1 MTIGF
6 HKTLGEFPTLDNT
19 TTKEKKMTT
28 RLVDYLA
35 VVGTNLDPRDHLITT
50 STSTSTATTT
60 TTVPMMG
67 GDEKRILFRDGP
79 LKTEDEKDGEQDG
92 ENHDLED
99 VTTSTSTNEFNS
111 NQILFTDKV
120 KKPIILDR
128 YPKEDFPNYPL
139 SNEIPLF
146 CFPSGEISISVDEC
160 TLPSFFTFVLT
171 GSDGNKTYGACL
183 NVWEEY
189 NLDDLM
195 LPSRKAQVDEDLISV
210 VFDPIKTERKSST
223 IYMSKSICII
233 SHYPFYNV
241 FKFFLTQMYRIS
253 ITPSKIPIERFISNF
268 VSEVPLPSQ
277 GKVQVHYSIGDK
289 EIYITRPPPNDLP
302 LAELDFELLF
312 SVLSLDNILILFD
325 LILQERKILFISEHV
340 GILTPVAEIICQLLF
355 PFKWHHIYIPL
366 LPAKCAEFLFAP
378 VPFIMGIQRQ
388 SITNIE
394 IPADVFQIDLDNNLI
409 VCNKQQSIPNLPEKQ
424 KSKLKKT
431 LSDIVKCRVDSS
443 RSVEKRHF
451 YDLAYSMAPL
461 PDDIDPI
468 TGESYVFPTKE
479 VRLAFFNFFVNL
491 FGRYRTY
498 FKDVDD
504 TDKEYLINLDLE
516 AHFRKKS
523 FIAFLPEQAQPFM
536 TIFLQTQSFERFLLD
551 RLEKTN
557 QHEVLLFD
565 EHIIE
570 KNNKDA
576 FRFKKTPLH
585 FITKNYSISKTLM
598 SLSPDLSNL
607 PATTEPYIYSRFPTS
622 FDHGLFTKRE
632 YSQLLVSESEIKS
645 DNEINL
651 SWKACI
657 TTLSSLSGHGMP
669 NSSSTDT
676 SPRYVPFISSSSNNS
691 KLGISNMLFDELS
704 NSNYF
709 NRFSFNTHSEC
720 YHCHHMCNENEIRTG
735 WNLKSAQT
743 YTTQCSMCKKPF
755 VPRFEVYFTLDS
767 ASTEEQQTTT
777 QLITSVEYLSP
788 LVLRKE
794 IDNLVSHDVKADSA
808 LVWQHPVLFW
818 NLIVHFRSSPL
829 PLSFIFP
836 CIDWNE
842 VITHLVTTLTQ
853 KSSAIIL

>member
-1 MTIGF
+1 
-6 HKTLGEFPTLDNT
+6 
-19 TTKEKKMTT
+19 MTT

-35 VVGTNLDPRDHLITT
+35 VIGTNLDPRDYLITN
-50 STSTSTATTT
+50 TTT
-60 TTVPMMG
+60 PMREQH
-67 GDEKRILFRDGP
+67 EKLRDG
-79 LKTEDEKDGEQDG
+79 LQKTNALADDEEFVNVEH
-92 ENHDLED
+92 ENHAIHDSED
-99 VTTSTSTNEFNS
+99 VTTSTNEFNS
-111 NQILFTDKV
+111 NQILFSDKV
-120 KKPIILDR
+120 KKPVILDR

-189 NLDDLM
+189 NLDDVM
-195 LPSRKAQVDEDLISV
+195 LPSRKSSEAQIDEDLISL

-302 LAELDFELLF
+302 LAELDFELIF

-325 LILQERKILFISEHV
+325 LVLQERKILFISEHA
-340 GILTPVAEIICQLLF
+340 GILTPVAEIICQLMF

-366 LPAKCAEFLFAP
+366 LPSKCAEFLFAP

-388 SITNIE
+388 SITNE

-409 VCNKQQSIPNLPEKQ
+409 VCNKQQSVPNLPEKQ
-424 KSKLKKT
+424 KAKLKKT
-431 LSDIVKCRVDSS
+431 LSDIVKCRVDSA

-461 PDDIDPI
+461 PDDIDPV
-468 TGESYVFPTKE
+468 TGENYVFPTKE
-479 VRLAFFNFFVNL
+479 VRLAFFKFFVNL

-498 FKDVDD
+498 YKDVDD

-523 FIAFLPEQAQPFM
+523 FIASLPDQAQSFM

-551 RLEKTN
+551 RLEKAN

-565 EHIIE
+565 EYIIE

-585 FITKNYSISKTLM
+585 FINKNYSISKTLM

-607 PATTEPYIYSRFPTS
+607 PATTEPYIYTRFPTS
-622 FDHGLFTKRE
+622 FDHSLFTKRE

-657 TTLSSLSGHGMP
+657 TTLSSLSGHGMSS
-669 NSSSTDT
+669 SSSTDT
-676 SPRYVPFISSSSNNS
+676 SPRYVPFTSSSINSSS
-691 KLGISNMLFDELS
+691 KLGISNMLLDELS
-704 NSNYF
+704 NNNYF

-720 YHCHHMCNENEIRTG
+720 YHCHHMCNENEIRIG

-743 YTTQCSMCKKPF
+743 YTTQCPMCKKPF

-767 ASTEEQQTTT
+767 SSTEEPQQTSIR
-777 QLITSVEYLSP
+777 LITSVEYLSP

-842 VITHLVTTLTQ
+842 VITHVVTTLTQ
-853 KSSAIIL
+853 KSSAIVH